1 MNLFNELGKD
11 LLGEI
16 APTGRCLYYTGGGGY
31 FQGVRSFY
39 DFSSESVTLLFK
51 GGELLIRG
59 KNLVVAKF
67 KDGDCRLNGNIYSL
81 QYRSR
86 IVGERTL

>member
-1 MNLFNELGKD
+1 MRLFDELGKD

-16 APTGRCLYYTGGGGY
+16 SPTGRCLYYTGGGGY
-31 FQGVRSFY
+31 FQGVRNFY
-39 DFSSESVTLLFK
+39 DFSSDGVTLLFK
-51 GGELLIRG
+51 GGELFVRG

-67 KDGDCRLNGNIYSL
+67 KDGDCRLNGNILSL

-86 IVGERTL
+86 GVGERLL